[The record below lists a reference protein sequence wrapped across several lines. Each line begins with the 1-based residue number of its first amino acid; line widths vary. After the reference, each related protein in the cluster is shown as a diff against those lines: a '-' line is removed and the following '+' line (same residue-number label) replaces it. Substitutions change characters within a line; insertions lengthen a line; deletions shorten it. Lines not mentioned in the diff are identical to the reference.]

1 MNSEGIEINAVGKS
15 DKSVKR
21 AMKKAQA
28 VAPKMQRIAAS
39 IAKEFG
45 ASVTPMNLKS
55 ENSIKRKLKSDPSIK
70 GIEDIKDLARTT
82 IIVSK
87 ENIGNVLKRLSE
99 RPEHIRTKNQTNSH
113 EKGKDGT
120 SDLNKFHGYTGNIVN
135 LNINGQTV
143 EIQVNT
149 PEMIYAK
156 EKREIAVKLLGKKKY
171 KEILKKTHLSPGMGH
186 AYYEELRGDG
196 HQRKRKGGKQRIHQD
211 SVDYYSVFS

>member
-15 DKSVKR
+15 NKAVER

-28 VAPKMQRIAAS
+28 VAPKMQKIAVD

-55 ENSIKRKLKSDPSIK
+55 EKSIKRKLNDPDVK
-70 GIEDIKDLARTT
+70 GVQDLKDLARTT

-87 ENIGNVLKRLSE
+87 EDMPKVLQRLKQ
-99 RPEHIRTKNQTNSH
+99 RPEHTRTKNQTNSR
-113 EKGKDGT
+113 ERNPNDNKRDI
-120 SDLNKFHGYTGNIVN
+120 DKFHGYTGNIVN
-135 LNINGQTV
+135 LNIKGQTV

-156 EKREIAVKLLGKKKY
+156 EKREIAIKLLGKQKY
-171 KEILKKTHLSPGMGH
+171 KEILKKTHQSPGMGH